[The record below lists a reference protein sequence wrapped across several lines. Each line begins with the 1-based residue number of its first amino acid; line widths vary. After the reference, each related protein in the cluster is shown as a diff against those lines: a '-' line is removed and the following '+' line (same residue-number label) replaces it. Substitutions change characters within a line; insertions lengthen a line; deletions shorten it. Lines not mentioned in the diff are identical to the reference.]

1 MSGVGNPQSGIR
13 QPISMDCDEVL
24 IVSSLVEFP
33 LQTFESITV
42 FITVFI
48 NPLDIQTHVFPTD
61 VLFCEKGA

>member
-42 FITVFI
+42 FI